1 MGKEEQARHE
11 LQRLMLTD
19 PLTGIGNRRM
29 LELRLDEEIL
39 RARRYQR
46 PLTAVYFDLDHF
58 KQVNDDHGH
67 DVGDTT
73 LRLVAQS
80 LASQVRQSDHV
91 ARLGGE
97 EFVVLLTETRLDA
110 AVMLVERMR
119 QAVASLSIPGLPR
132 PLTVS
137 AGLAEWRPDE
147 SAEALLRRADQA
159 LYRAK
164 ASGRDSAYAD
174 LTA

>member
-1 MGKEEQARHE
+1 
-11 LQRLMLTD
+11 
-19 PLTGIGNRRM
+19 
-29 LELRLDEEIL
+29 
-39 RARRYQR
+39 
-46 PLTAVYFDLDHF
+46 
-58 KQVNDDHGH
+58 
-67 DVGDTT
+67 VGDTT

-110 AVMLVERMR
+110 AVALVERMR

-132 PLTVS
+132 PITVS

-147 SAEALLRRADQA
+147 SADALLRRADQA

-164 ASGRDSAYAD
+164 ASGRDSAYSD
-174 LTA
+174 LSA